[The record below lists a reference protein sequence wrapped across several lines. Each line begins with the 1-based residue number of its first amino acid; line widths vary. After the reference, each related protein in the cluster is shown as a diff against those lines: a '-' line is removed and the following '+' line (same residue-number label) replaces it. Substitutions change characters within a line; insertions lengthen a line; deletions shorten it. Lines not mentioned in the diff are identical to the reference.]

1 MKSINR
7 VTSETA
13 VSGISNG
20 FDIAKI
26 ITIDMN
32 MFPPEQPFEG
42 FLSLIVVQVSNI
54 QSATKLTLRV
64 CRDDGGDA
72 MIITDTESVL
82 YRGITTT
89 SKGSAIFALNC
100 FVKVGDSPNLY
111 SFIKTD
117 TGSVDVDYI
126 EIVYEGER

>member
-7 VTSETA
+7 VTSSSS
-13 VSGISNG
+13 VSGVSTS
-20 FDIAKI
+20 FDIAKRI
-26 ITIDMN
+26 DIDMD

-42 FLSLIVVQVSNI
+42 FLSLIVVQVSSI
-54 QSATKLTLRV
+54 SATTKVTLRIS
-64 CRDDGGDA
+64 RDEDGDE
-72 MIITDTESVL
+72 MIITDTDSVL
-82 YRGITTT
+82 FRGVTTA

-111 SFIKTD
+111 AFVKSD
-117 TGSVDVDYI
+117 TGSFDVDYI

>member
-7 VTSETA
+7 VTSKTSISGVSTA
-13 VSGISNG
+13 
-20 FDIAKI
+20 FDIAKRI
-26 ITIDMN
+26 SIDMD

-54 QSATKLTLRV
+54 QSTTKVILRV
-64 CRDDGGDA
+64 SRDEEGDS

-82 YRGITTT
+82 YRGITTS

-111 SFIKTD
+111 AFVKSD
-117 TGSVDVDYI
+117 TGSFDVDYI
-126 EIVYEGER
+126 EMVYEGER

>member
-7 VTSETA
+7 VTSSSS
-13 VSGISNG
+13 VSGVSTS
-20 FDIAKI
+20 FDIAKRI
-26 ITIDMN
+26 DIDMD

-42 FLSLIVVQVSNI
+42 FLSLIVVQVSSI
-54 QSATKLTLRV
+54 SATTKVTLRIS
-64 CRDDGGDA
+64 RDEAGDE
-72 MIITDTESVL
+72 MIITDTDSVL
-82 YRGITTT
+82 FRGVTTT

-111 SFIKTD
+111 AFVKSD
-117 TGSVDVDYI
+117 TGSFDVDYI

>member
-7 VTSETA
+7 VTSSSSVPG
-13 VSGISNG
+13 VSTS
-20 FDIAKI
+20 FDIAKRI
-26 ITIDMN
+26 DIDMD

-42 FLSLIVVQVSNI
+42 FLSLIVVQVSSI
-54 QSATKLTLRV
+54 SATTKVTLRIS
-64 CRDDGGDA
+64 RDEAGDE
-72 MIITDTESVL
+72 MIITDTDSVL
-82 YRGITTT
+82 FRGVTTA

-111 SFIKTD
+111 AFVKSD
-117 TGSVDVDYI
+117 TGSFDVDYI

>member
-64 CRDDGGDA
+64 CRDDAGDA

-89 SKGSAIFALNC
+89 SKGSAIFAVNC